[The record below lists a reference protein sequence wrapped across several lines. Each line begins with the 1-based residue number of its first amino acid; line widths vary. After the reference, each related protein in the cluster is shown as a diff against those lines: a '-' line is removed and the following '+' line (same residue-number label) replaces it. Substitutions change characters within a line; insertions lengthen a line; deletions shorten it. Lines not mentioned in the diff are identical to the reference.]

1 MKRLLLIPT
10 LAAALC
16 ASAEQ
21 PLKEYWDL
29 RPDGAIMWVVQPGQV
44 HSDHIEMA
52 GKRVASVLRYG
63 VDTTGRF
70 ELDRGMVWPLLR
82 TIPNNTHASLMRR
95 VRWNPLD
102 QIRLG
107 RVPLSALA
115 EKTDS
120 IRLGMADDGAMTV
133 WSQIPSQ
140 KLDIKRT
147 VFPSA
152 EQPTLVEC
160 WTITNG
166 GTRNVTLDIP
176 PYAAAE
182 TTEEGVQGTYAVRT
196 WMVDAPG
203 KVTLAPGESVEFG
216 AATSGTLSG
225 AEAAK
230 VDLQAERLARTALTN
245 QLASNLVLNT
255 PDPVLNEM
263 FAFAKLRA
271 AESIYETKG
280 GPMHG
285 PGGESYYSAIW
296 ANDQAEYANPFFPYL
311 GYDYAKKSAEN
322 SFDMFARYMNDEW
335 KPIPSSIIAEGTDYW
350 DGAGDR
356 GDASM
361 IAYGASRYALANG
374 DKKVAEHLWP
384 LIQWCLEFTHRKI
397 NAEGV
402 PASDSD
408 ELEGRFPSGEA
419 NLATA
424 CLYYDALRSASYLAT
439 DLGHKKEAAT
449 YTKQADDLYKAIINY
464 FPANVE
470 GYDAYAYY
478 KGNDKLRAWICW
490 PMLIGAPG
498 AQGVWEALFSPKMWT
513 RDGILTESGDKT
525 FWDRAT
531 LYAFRAA
538 LQTAPLSQVMPY
550 LEAFSRRR
558 LLGEHVPYAIEAW
571 PEGSQRHLSA
581 ESALYARIMTEGLF
595 GIRPTGLRSFSL
607 SPRLPEGWNQMSL
620 NKIDAFGEK
629 FDLNV
634 EREKGDKLRLTVT
647 YGDGKKITKSF
658 NQGHTVN
665 IAFPKK

>member
-10 LAAALC
+10 LAAALF

-107 RVPLSALA
+107 RVPLSAMA
-115 EKTDS
+115 EKIDS

-133 WSQIPSQ
+133 WSRIPSH
-140 KLDIKRT
+140 KLDIRRT
-147 VFPSA
+147 VFPST

-160 WTITNG
+160 WTITNNG
-166 GTRNVTLDIP
+166 NRDITLDIP

-182 TTEEGVQGTYAVRT
+182 TTEKGVEGTYAVRT

-203 KVTLAPGESVEFG
+203 KVTLAPGQSVEFG

-225 AEAAK
+225 AEAGK
-230 VDLQAERLARTALTN
+230 VDLQAERLARAALTN

-335 KPIPSSIIAEGTDYW
+335 KPIPSSIIAEGTDFW

-374 DKKVAEHLWP
+374 DKEVAEKLWP
-384 LIQWCLEFTHRKI
+384 LIEWCLEFTHRKL
-397 NAEGV
+397 NADGV

-408 ELEGRFPSGEA
+408 ELEGRFPSGDA

-449 YTKQADDLYKAIINY
+449 YAKQADDLYKAIINY
-464 FPANVE
+464 FPATVE

-595 GIRPTGLRSFSL
+595 GLRPTGLRSFSL

-620 NKIDAFGEK
+620 DRIDAFGEK
-629 FDLNV
+629 FDLKV
-634 EREKGDKLRLTVT
+634 DRVKGDKLRLTVT
-647 YGDGKKITKSF
+647 YADGKKITKDF
-658 NQGHTVN
+658 TQGYTVK